1 MTDIADF
8 AQKLEDADRERA
20 LAIPLAAARRTM
32 HAGDS
37 GGLCAVCFHDIETER
52 LAVLPGAIRCLT
64 CQEAHERLRRTY
76 SRS

>member
-8 AQKLEDADRERA
+8 AQDLEEADRERA
-20 LAIPLAAARRTM
+20 LAAPLNAARRAMT
-32 HAGDS
+32 AGDS

-52 LAVLPGAIRCLT
+52 LAALPGAVRCLT
-64 CQEAHERLRRTY
+64 CQEAHERLGRIS